1 MLCTSWLATQLGSPE
16 RSADFSLCCEG
27 RWGSRMRSWVGVE
40 VVLGINCEGWRGGGT
55 GQREKLIWIESLQ
68 RPQPY
73 LLYLPVIRFRLSLW
87 MGYELR

>member
-1 MLCTSWLATQLGSPE
+1 M
-16 RSADFSLCCEG
+16 
-27 RWGSRMRSWVGVE
+27 
-40 VVLGINCEGWRGGGT
+40 